1 MKDCFKSIECP
12 TTNDCIV
19 GVLHVDNI
27 KHNLLSPCIVDKSE
41 GHWHRDLAE
50 RYNLPSSEATKSVC
64 SIMNLI
70 LWLLHLSEGL
80 SKYNI
85 RCTACINQN
94 IVDQK
99 SFDDTRNNHSII
111 VRVIL
116 ELKVLLG
123 EGNWDVGPSRLDE
136 GSLHPDML
144 YPSLCLLL
152 LLLVG
157 QL

>member
-1 MKDCFKSIECP
+1 MLDEELLVECP
-12 TTNDCIV
+12 STNDCIV
-19 GVLHVDNI
+19 RVFHVDNI

-41 GHWHRDLAE
+41 GHWHRDLAKC
-50 RYNLPSSEATKSVC
+50 YNLPSSEATKRVC

-80 SKYNI
+80 SKYDI

-99 SFDDTRNNHSII
+99 SFDNTRNNHSII

-116 ELKVLLG
+116 ELKILLG
-123 EGNWDVGPSRLDE
+123 EGNWDVGPS
-136 GSLHPDML
+136 
-144 YPSLCLLL
+144 
-152 LLLVG
+152 
-157 QL
+157 

>member
-1 MKDCFKSIECP
+1 
-12 TTNDCIV
+12 
-19 GVLHVDNI
+19 
-27 KHNLLSPCIVDKSE
+27 
-41 GHWHRDLAE
+41 
-50 RYNLPSSEATKSVC
+50 
-64 SIMNLI
+64 MNLI

-80 SKYNI
+80 GKYNI
-85 RCTACINQN
+85 YCTTCINQN

-99 SFDDTRNNHSII
+99 SLDDTRNDHSII

-123 EGNWDVGPSRLDE
+123 EGNWDMRPFQLNE

-144 YPSLCLLL
+144 YPSLSLLL

-157 QL
+157 RL